1 MESSTDETRVKA
13 TGTPSVA
20 TPFRGTAAVM
30 QSLEAD
36 LRQHVRGEVRFDQA
50 SKALYSS
57 DASNYRQ
64 VPLAVVVP
72 ANVDDLVATVTV
84 CRRNDVPFLPRG
96 GGTSQ
101 NGQCVNVAVVADASK
116 YVNRVVS
123 VDPVARTAIVEP
135 GVVCDTLRDAA
146 EQHGLTFAPDPA
158 THSRCTLGGMIANNS
173 CGAHSVMAGK
183 TVENIEALEIVTYDG
198 ARFWVGPTQD
208 DELERII
215 AAGGR
220 QGEIYAALRQLRDK
234 YADLIRAKFPQIKR
248 RVSGFNL
255 DQLLP
260 ENGFNVAR
268 ALVGTEGT
276 CAITLQAKV
285 RLVKSPAKRVLLT
298 LGFTDIFT
306 AADAVPHFMHCGPIA
321 IEGLDRAIIRGLQAR
336 GLKKEEIALLPAGDA
351 WVVLEFGA
359 DTHDEAV
366 LQARAAAEYFASGA
380 AGPDVSMVLVEDR
393 ALQAKVWSIRETGAS
408 AVALSVDPARPDPI
422 VGWEDA
428 AVDPLRLG
436 DYLRAFQAMVDR
448 YGYET
453 SLYGHFGDGCVHA
466 RITFDLR
473 TAEGIATWR
482 GFLREAAELVVE
494 FGGSLSGEHGD
505 GQAKAEFLPIMYGP
519 ELMQAMEQFKAIWD
533 PANRLNPGKVVHAY
547 RADENLRMGPAY
559 RTVTLQTRLTFAS
572 QEGDGFQRAVERC
585 IGMGKCRS
593 LEGGTMCPSYRAT
606 REEKYSTRGRAHL
619 FWEMLQGEV
628 IKDGWQSREIKEAL
642 DTCLACKGCKS
653 DCPTHTDM
661 ATYKAEFISHYY
673 ETNRRPR
680 QAMFMGRIGEWAPI
694 AARFPR
700 LANFMTSA
708 PGLASLG
715 KWMAGVAQARELPK
729 FAKQTYRER
738 ARLAAFDLGL
748 SKPATPKPVAPGP
761 AAPKPV
767 ARKVIL
773 WVDTFSDHFSPEIA
787 DAAADVLTQLGWQ
800 VVLPEN
806 RLCCGRPLYDFGL
819 LDRARQ
825 LLVNVLDD
833 LADDI
838 AAGVP
843 LVGLEPGC
851 LSVFKDELLK
861 QLPDHAQAK
870 RLSAQTFLFSDFVVR
885 EPYDWPRLDAEV
897 VVHGHCHQK
906 ALFGMQGDTALL
918 ERLGVK
924 WKLLDTGCCG
934 MAGSFG
940 FNAEHHELSEKIG
953 EDKLFPA
960 IRGAAAQT
968 IVLTNGFSCREQIEH
983 GTGRHALHIAQLAQR
998 ALLKRGAVHA
1008 ATRAAPISSPNQPLL
1023 VECPRWSPSRVL
1035 RRLHR

>member
-1 MESSTDETRVKA
+1 MGTSFDEEQGASVDELHA
-13 TGTPSVA
+13 NGTSAPKQAPRVA
-20 TPFRGTAAVM
+20 TPFSGTAAVM
-30 QSLEAD
+30 QALEAD
-36 LRQHVRGEVRFDQA
+36 LRSHVRGEVRFDQG
-50 SKALYSS
+50 SKALYAA

-72 ANVDDLVATVTV
+72 ADVDDLLATLAA

-123 VDPVARTAIVEP
+123 VDPVARVAIVEP

-183 TVENIEALEIVTYDG
+183 TVENVEALEIATFDG
-198 ARFWVGPTQD
+198 ARFWVGPTSDQ
-208 DELERII
+208 ELERII
-215 AAGGR
+215 GEGGR
-220 QGEIYAALRQLRDK
+220 QGEIYAALKRLRDT
-234 YADLIRAKFPQIKR
+234 YAEQIRAKFPQIKR

-276 CAITLQAKV
+276 CALTLQAKV
-285 RLVKSPAKRVLLT
+285 RLVKSPAMRVIVVV
-298 LGFTDIFT
+298 GFTDIYT
-306 AADAVPHFMHCGPIA
+306 AADAVPHFMRCGPIA

-336 GLKKEEIALLPAGDA
+336 GLKKDEIALLPEGDA

-359 DTHDEAV
+359 DTQGDVMHK
-366 LQARAAAEYFASGA
+366 ARAAAAYFASGE
-380 AGPDVSMVLVEDR
+380 AGPNVSAMLVEDR

-408 AVALSVDPARPDPI
+408 AVALSVDAGTPDPV

-436 DYLRAFQAMVDR
+436 DYLRAFQALVDR

-473 TAEGIATWR
+473 SAKGVATWR
-482 GFLREAAELVVE
+482 KFLREAAELVVE

-505 GQAKAEFLPIMYGP
+505 GQAKAEFLPIMYGS

-559 RTVTLQTRLTFAS
+559 KPVTLQTRLTFAS
-572 QEGDGFQRAVERC
+572 QQGDGFQREIERC

-619 FWEMLQGEV
+619 FWEMLQGDV
-628 IKDGWQSREIKEAL
+628 IADGWQSREVKEAL

-661 ATYKAEFISHYY
+661 ASYKAEFLSHYY

-680 QAMFMGRIGEWAPI
+680 QALFMGRIGEWAPW

-700 LANFMTSA
+700 LTNFMTSA
-708 PGLASLG
+708 PGLSSFG
-715 KWMAGVAQARELPK
+715 KWLAGVAPTRELPR
-729 FAKQTYRER
+729 FANATYRQI
-738 ARLAAFDLGL
+738 ARR
-748 SKPATPKPVAPGP
+748 SPQS
-761 AAPKPV
+761 
-767 ARKVIL
+767 ARDARGEVKKLIL
-773 WVDTFSDHFSPEIA
+773 WVDTFNDHFTPEIA
-787 DAAADVLTQLGWQ
+787 QAAADVLKQLGWH
-800 VVLPEN
+800 VVLPKN

-819 LDRARQ
+819 LERARE
-825 LLVNVLDD
+825 LLTHILDD

-861 QLPDHAQAK
+861 QLPDHALAK
-870 RLSAQTFLFSDFVVR
+870 KLSAQTFLFSDFVAR
-885 EPYDWPRLDAEV
+885 QPFDWPTLAADV
-897 VVHGHCHQK
+897 IVHGHCHQK

-918 ERLGVK
+918 NKLGVK

-940 FNAEHHELSEKIG
+940 FNTEHHALSTKIG
-953 EDKLFPA
+953 EDTLFPA
-960 IRGAAAQT
+960 VRTAGAET
-968 IVLTNGFSCREQIEH
+968 IVLTNGFSCREQIEQ
-983 GTGRHALHIAQLAQR
+983 GTGRHAMHIAQLAQR
-998 ALLKRGAVHA
+998 ALA
-1008 ATRAAPISSPNQPLL
+1008 AR
-1023 VECPRWSPSRVL
+1023 
-1035 RRLHR
+1035 

>member
-1 MESSTDETRVKA
+1 LDEQQGVH
-13 TGTPSVA
+13 GLSDPQ
-20 TPFRGTAAVM
+20 AAVVSSAVDGRRVAKPFAGTVAVM
-30 QSLEAD
+30 HALESD
-36 LRQHVRGEVRFDQA
+36 LRRHVRGEVRFDQG
-50 SKALYSS
+50 SKALYAS

-64 VPLAVVVP
+64 IPLAVVVP
-72 ANVDDLVATVTV
+72 ADVDDLLATLAA

-123 VDPVARTAIVEP
+123 IDPVARVAIVEP

-183 TVENIEALEIVTYDG
+183 TVENVEALEIATFDG
-198 ARFWVGPTQD
+198 ARFWVGPTSD

-220 QGEIYAALRQLRDK
+220 QGEIYAALKHLRDT
-234 YADLIRAKFPQIKR
+234 YAEQIRAKFPQIKR

-276 CAITLQAKV
+276 CAVTLQAKV
-285 RLVKSPAKRVLLT
+285 RLVKSPAKRVIVVV
-298 LGFTDIFT
+298 GFTDIYT
-306 AADAVPHFMHCGPIA
+306 AADAVPHFMRCGPIA

-336 GLKKEEIALLPAGDA
+336 GLKKDEIALLPPGDA

-359 DTHDEAV
+359 DTQQAV
-366 LQARAAAEYFASGA
+366 LREAHAAAAYFSSGQ
-380 AGPDVSMVLVEDR
+380 AGPNVSALLVEDR

-408 AVALSVDPARPDPI
+408 AVALSVDPHAPDPV

-436 DYLRAFQAMVDR
+436 DYLRAFQALVDR
-448 YGYET
+448 HGYET

-473 TAEGIATWR
+473 SAQGVATWR
-482 GFLREAAELVVE
+482 EFLREAAELVVE

-519 ELMQAMEQFKAIWD
+519 ELMHAMEQFKAIWD
-533 PANRLNPGKVVHAY
+533 PANRLNPGKVVYAY

-559 RTVTLQTRLTFAS
+559 KPVTLQTKLTFAS
-572 QEGDGFQRAVERC
+572 PEGEGFQRAIERC

-593 LEGGTMCPSYRAT
+593 LDGGTMCPSYRAT

-628 IKDGWQSREIKEAL
+628 IDDGWQSREVKEAL

-661 ATYKAEFISHYY
+661 ASYKAEFLSHYY
-673 ETNRRPR
+673 ESNRRPR
-680 QAMFMGRIGEWAPI
+680 QALFMGRIGEWAPW
-694 AARFPR
+694 AARFAR
-700 LANFMTSA
+700 VTNFMTTA
-708 PGLASLG
+708 PGLSTIG
-715 KWMAGVAQARELPK
+715 KWAAGVAQTRALPK
-729 FAKQTYRER
+729 FALSTYRQIALR
-738 ARLAAFDLGL
+738 APQ
-748 SKPATPKPVAPGP
+748 PAPDVRGGAK
-761 AAPKPV
+761 
-767 ARKVIL
+767 KVIL
-773 WVDTFSDHFSPEIA
+773 WVDTFNDHFTPEIA
-787 DAAADVLTQLGWQ
+787 QAAADVLTQLGWH
-800 VVLPEN
+800 VVLPKN

-819 LDRARQ
+819 LERARE
-825 LLVNVLDD
+825 LLTHILDD

-861 QLPDHAQAK
+861 QLPDHALAK
-870 RLSAQTFLFSDFVVR
+870 QLSAQTFLFSDFVAR
-885 EPYDWPRLDAEV
+885 QPFEWPTLAADV
-897 VVHGHCHQK
+897 IVHGHCHQK

-918 ERLGVK
+918 NKLGVK
-924 WKLLDTGCCG
+924 WTLLDTGCCG

-940 FNAEHHELSEKIG
+940 FNAEHHTLSQKIG

-960 IRGAAAQT
+960 VRAAAAANRET
-968 IVLTNGFSCREQIEH
+968 IVLTNGFSCREQIEQ

-998 ALLKRGAVHA
+998 ALA
-1008 ATRAAPISSPNQPLL
+1008 AR
-1023 VECPRWSPSRVL
+1023 
-1035 RRLHR
+1035 

>member
-1 MESSTDETRVKA
+1 MGTSLDEEQGAGVNASLSDAAHGTLKAPRVAK
-13 TGTPSVA
+13 
-20 TPFRGTAAVM
+20 PFQGTAAVM
-30 QSLEAD
+30 QALEAD
-36 LRQHVRGEVRFDQA
+36 LRRNVRGEVRFDQG
-50 SKALYSS
+50 SKALYAA

-72 ANVDDLVATVTV
+72 SDVDDLLETLAA

-123 VDPVARTAIVEP
+123 VDPVAGVAIVEP
-135 GVVCDTLRDAA
+135 GVICDTLRDAA
-146 EQHGLTFAPDPA
+146 EAHGLTFAPDPA

-183 TVENIEALEIVTYDG
+183 TVENVEALEIATFDG
-198 ARFWVGPTQD
+198 ARFWVGPTSD

-220 QGEIYAALRQLRDK
+220 QSEIYAALKQLRDT
-234 YADLIRAKFPQIKR
+234 YAGQIRAKFPQIKR

-276 CAITLQAKV
+276 CAVTLQAKV
-285 RLVKSPAKRVLLT
+285 RLVKSPAKRVIVVV
-298 LGFTDIFT
+298 GFTDIYT
-306 AADAVPHFMHCGPIA
+306 AADAVPHFMRCGPIA

-336 GLKKEEIALLPAGDA
+336 GLKKDEIALLPEGDA

-359 DTHDEAV
+359 DTQDDAV
-366 LQARAAAEYFASGA
+366 HQAHTAAAYFSSGA
-380 AGPDVSMVLVEDR
+380 AGPNVSAMLVEDR

-408 AVALSVDPARPDPI
+408 AVALSVDAGTPDPV

-428 AVDPLRLG
+428 AVDPMRLG
-436 DYLRAFQAMVDR
+436 DYLRAFQALVDR

-473 TAEGIATWR
+473 SVEGVATWR
-482 GFLREAAELVVE
+482 KFLREAAELVVE

-519 ELMQAMEQFKAIWD
+519 DLMQAMEQFKAIWD

-559 RTVTLQTRLTFAS
+559 KPVTLQTKLTFAS
-572 QEGDGFQRAVERC
+572 QEGEGFQREIERC

-593 LEGGTMCPSYRAT
+593 LEGGTMCPSFRAT

-619 FWEMLQGEV
+619 FWEMLQGDV
-628 IKDGWQSREIKEAL
+628 ITDGWQSREVKEAL

-661 ATYKAEFISHYY
+661 ASYKAEFLSHYY

-680 QAMFMGRIGEWAPI
+680 QALFMGRIGEWAPW

-700 LANFMTSA
+700 FTNFMTSA
-708 PGLASLG
+708 PGLAAVG
-715 KWMAGVAQARELPK
+715 KWVAGVAQARELPK
-729 FAKQTYRER
+729 FATRTYRQI
-738 ARLAAFDLGL
+738 ARRSPQTELDAR
-748 SKPATPKPVAPGP
+748 SPGDV
-761 AAPKPV
+761 K
-767 ARKVIL
+767 KVIL
-773 WVDTFSDHFSPEIA
+773 WVDTFNDHFTPEIA
-787 DAAADVLTQLGWQ
+787 QAATDVLTQMGWH
-800 VVLPEN
+800 VVLPKN

-819 LDRARQ
+819 LDRARE
-825 LLVNVLDD
+825 LLTTILDD
-833 LADDI
+833 LGEDI

-861 QLPDHAQAK
+861 QFPDHALATQ
-870 RLSAQTFLFSDFVVR
+870 LSAQTFLFSDFVAR
-885 EPYDWPRLDAEV
+885 QPFDWPTLPADV
-897 VVHGHCHQK
+897 IVHGHCHQK

-918 ERLGVK
+918 NKLGVK

-940 FNAEHHELSEKIG
+940 FNDEHHALSERIG
-953 EDKLFPA
+953 EDTLFPA
-960 IRGAAAQT
+960 VRAAAAANAET
-968 IVLTNGFSCREQIEH
+968 IVLTNGFSCREQIEQ
-983 GTGRHALHIAQLAQR
+983 GTGQHAMHIAQLAQR
-998 ALLKRGAVHA
+998 ALA
-1008 ATRAAPISSPNQPLL
+1008 A
-1023 VECPRWSPSRVL
+1023 
-1035 RRLHR
+1035 RR

>member
-1 MESSTDETRVKA
+1 MGTSFDEEQGAGVDELHDN
-13 TGTPSVA
+13 GTSALKRAPHVA
-20 TPFRGTAAVM
+20 TPFTGTAAVM
-30 QSLEAD
+30 QALEAD
-36 LRQHVRGEVRFDQA
+36 LRSHVRGEVRFDQG
-50 SKALYSS
+50 SKALYAA

-72 ANVDDLVATVTV
+72 ADVDDLLATLAA

-123 VDPVARTAIVEP
+123 VDPVARVAIVEP

-183 TVENIEALEIVTYDG
+183 TVENVEALEIATFDG
-198 ARFWVGPTQD
+198 ARFWVGPTSDQ
-208 DELERII
+208 ELEHII

-220 QGEIYAALRQLRDK
+220 QGEIYAALKQLRDT
-234 YADLIRAKFPQIKR
+234 YAEQIRAKFPQIKR

-276 CAITLQAKV
+276 CALTLQAKV
-285 RLVKSPAKRVLLT
+285 RLVKSPAMRVIVVV
-298 LGFTDIFT
+298 GFTDIYT
-306 AADAVPHFMHCGPIA
+306 AADAVPHFMRSEPIA

-336 GLKKEEIALLPAGDA
+336 GLKKDEIALLPEGDA

-359 DTHDEAV
+359 DTQDDV
-366 LQARAAAEYFASGA
+366 MLKARAAAAYFASGE
-380 AGPDVSMVLVEDR
+380 AGPNISAMLVEDR

-408 AVALSVDPARPDPI
+408 AVALSVDSGTPDPV

-436 DYLRAFQAMVDR
+436 DYLRAFQALVDR

-473 TAEGIATWR
+473 SAEGVATWR
-482 GFLREAAELVVE
+482 KFLREAAELVVE

-559 RTVTLQTRLTFAS
+559 KPVTLQTRLTFAS
-572 QEGDGFQRAVERC
+572 QEGEGFQREIERC

-619 FWEMLQGEV
+619 FWEMLQGDV
-628 IKDGWQSREIKEAL
+628 IADGWQSREVKEAL

-661 ATYKAEFISHYY
+661 ASYKAEFLSHYY

-680 QAMFMGRIGEWAPI
+680 QALFMGRIGEWAPW
-694 AARFPR
+694 AARFRR
-700 LANFMTSA
+700 LTNFVTSA
-708 PGLASLG
+708 PGLSSFG
-715 KWMAGVAQARELPK
+715 KWLAGVAQTRKLPR
-729 FAKQTYRER
+729 FADATYRQI
-738 ARLAAFDLGL
+738 ARR
-748 SKPATPKPVAPGP
+748 SPQS
-761 AAPKPV
+761 
-767 ARKVIL
+767 ARDARGDVKKLIL
-773 WVDTFSDHFSPEIA
+773 WVDTFNDHFTPEIA
-787 DAAADVLTQLGWQ
+787 QAAADVLKQLGWH
-800 VVLPEN
+800 VVLPKN

-819 LDRARQ
+819 LERARE
-825 LLVNVLDD
+825 LLTHILDD

-861 QLPDHAQAK
+861 QLPNHALARK
-870 RLSAQTFLFSDFVVR
+870 LSAQTFLFSDFVAR
-885 EPYDWPRLDAEV
+885 QPFDWPTLAADV
-897 VVHGHCHQK
+897 IVHGHCHQK

-918 ERLGVK
+918 NKLGVK

-940 FNAEHHELSEKIG
+940 FNVEHHALSTKIG

-960 IRGAAAQT
+960 VRAAGAET
-968 IVLTNGFSCREQIEH
+968 IVLTNGFSCREQIEQ
-983 GTGRHALHIAQLAQR
+983 GTGRHAMHIAQLAQR
-998 ALLKRGAVHA
+998 ALA
-1008 ATRAAPISSPNQPLL
+1008 AR
-1023 VECPRWSPSRVL
+1023 
-1035 RRLHR
+1035 

>member
-1 MESSTDETRVKA
+1 MGTSLEEAQGASVNAVLSDAADSTSGK
-13 TGTPSVA
+13 PCIA
-20 TPFRGTAAVM
+20 TPFSSTAAVL
-30 QSLEAD
+30 QALEAD
-36 LRQHVRGEVRFDQA
+36 LRRNVRGEVRFDQG
-50 SKALYSS
+50 SKALYAA

-72 ANVDDLVATVTV
+72 SDVDDLLETLAA

-123 VDPVARTAIVEP
+123 VDPVARVAIVEP

-146 EQHGLTFAPDPA
+146 EAHGLTFAPDPA

-183 TVENIEALEIVTYDG
+183 TVENVEALEIATFDG
-198 ARFWVGPTQD
+198 ARFWVGPTSD

-215 AAGGR
+215 SAGGR
-220 QGEIYAALRQLRDK
+220 KGEIYTALKQLRDT
-234 YADLIRAKFPQIKR
+234 YAEQIRAKFPRIKR

-276 CAITLQAKV
+276 CAVTLQAKV
-285 RLVKSPAKRVLLT
+285 RLVKSPAKRVIVVV
-298 LGFTDIFT
+298 GFTDIYV
-306 AADAVPHFMHCGPIA
+306 AADAVPHFMRCGPIA

-336 GLKKEEIALLPAGDA
+336 GLKKDEIALLPEGDA

-359 DTHDEAV
+359 DTHEDAV
-366 LQARAAAEYFASGA
+366 RQAQTAAAYFLSGE
-380 AGPDVSMVLVEDR
+380 AGPKVTAILVEDR

-408 AVALSVDPARPDPI
+408 AVALSVDPEMPDPV

-428 AVDPLRLG
+428 AVDPMRLG
-436 DYLRAFQAMVDR
+436 DYLRAFQALVDR

-473 TAEGIATWR
+473 SVAGVATWR
-482 GFLREAAELVVE
+482 KFLREAAELVVE

-559 RTVTLQTRLTFAS
+559 KPVTLQTKLTFAS
-572 QEGDGFQRAVERC
+572 QEGDGFQREIERC

-619 FWEMLQGEV
+619 FWEMLQGDV
-628 IKDGWQSREIKEAL
+628 IADGWQSREVKEAL

-661 ATYKAEFISHYY
+661 ASYKAEFLAHYY

-680 QAMFMGRIGEWAPI
+680 QALFMGRIGEWAPW
-694 AARFPR
+694 AARFPQ
-700 LANFMTSA
+700 LTNFMTSA
-708 PGLASLG
+708 PGVAALG
-715 KWMAGVAQARELPK
+715 KWLAGVAQARELPK
-729 FAKQTYRER
+729 FAKETYRQIARR
-738 ARLAAFDLGL
+738 APQTVRAAHSGEEV
-748 SKPATPKPVAPGP
+748 K
-761 AAPKPV
+761 
-767 ARKVIL
+767 KVIL
-773 WVDTFSDHFSPEIA
+773 WVDTFNDHFTPEIA
-787 DAAADVLTQLGWQ
+787 QAAADVLTQMGWH
-800 VVLPEN
+800 VVLPKN

-819 LDRARQ
+819 LERARE
-825 LLVNVLDD
+825 LLSTILDD
-833 LADDI
+833 LGDDI

-861 QLPDHAQAK
+861 QFPGHALAK
-870 RLSAQTFLFSDFVVR
+870 QLSAQTFLFSDFVAR
-885 EPYDWPRLDAEV
+885 QPFEWPILAADV
-897 VVHGHCHQK
+897 IVHGHCHQK

-918 ERLGVK
+918 KKLGVN
-924 WKLLDTGCCG
+924 WRLLDTGCCG

-940 FNAEHHELSEKIG
+940 FNDEHHALSEKIG
-953 EDKLFPA
+953 EDRLFPA
-960 IRGAAAQT
+960 VRAAAAANAQT
-968 IVLTNGFSCREQIEH
+968 IVLTNGFSCREQIQQ
-983 GTGRHALHIAQLAQR
+983 GTGRHAMHIAQLAQR
-998 ALLKRGAVHA
+998 ALA
-1008 ATRAAPISSPNQPLL
+1008 AR
-1023 VECPRWSPSRVL
+1023 
-1035 RRLHR
+1035 

>member
-1 MESSTDETRVKA
+1 VESSTDETRA
-13 TGTPSVA
+13 RAAGTTSVA

-72 ANVDDLVATVTV
+72 ADVDDLVATVAA
-84 CRRNDVPFLPRG
+84 CWRNDVPLLPRG

-123 VDPVARTAIVEP
+123 VDPAARTAIVEP

-220 QGEIYAALRQLRDK
+220 QGEIYAALKQLRDK

-276 CAITLQAKV
+276 CAVTLQAKV

-359 DTHDEAV
+359 DTHDQAV
-366 LQARAAAEYFASGA
+366 LQARAAAEYFESGV
-380 AGPDVSMVLVEDR
+380 AGSDVSMVLVEDR

-408 AVALSVDPARPDPI
+408 AVALSVDPERPDPI

-428 AVDPLRLG
+428 AVDPLRLD

-482 GFLREAAELVVE
+482 RFLREAAELVVE

-628 IKDGWQSREIKEAL
+628 IEDGWQSREVKEAL

-661 ATYKAEFISHYY
+661 ATYKAEFLSHYY

-700 LANFMTSA
+700 LVNFMTSA

-715 KWMAGVAQARELPK
+715 KWIAGVAQARELPK

-738 ARLAAFDLGL
+738 ARRGVVNSAVGKA
-748 SKPATPKPVAPGP
+748 
-761 AAPKPV
+761 AAPK
-767 ARKVIL
+767 AALRKLIL

-787 DAAADVLTQLGWQ
+787 EAAADVLTQLGWQ
-800 VVLPEN
+800 VVLPKN

-861 QLPDHAQAK
+861 QLPDHALAK

-940 FNAEHHELSEKIG
+940 FNAEHHALSEKIG

-968 IVLTNGFSCREQIEH
+968 IVLTNGFSCREQIVQ
-983 GTGRHALHIAQLAQR
+983 GTGRSALHIAQLAQR

-1008 ATRAAPISSPNQPLL
+1008 AAGADGQTVDAAADATP
-1023 VECPRWSPSRVL
+1023 
-1035 RRLHR
+1035 